1 MLLATEFYRHGM
13 LLGEMVE
20 TIDALRAAYEP
31 VSARGADMSA
41 GSVVFFHPPDNEE
54 LAAVYAYTSQ
64 HHDVMAAQRSYW
76 NGAVSGAADIT
87 GKPILYVLTFW
98 GKTTP
103 TDLGFGVRTMG
114 LDLNDGPTFDTTTL
128 RSMVERHTRIVTYNL
143 TLIFH
148 PLHKEQE

>member
-1 MLLATEFYRHGM
+1 MLLATEFYRSGM

-31 VSARGADMSA
+31 VSAQGREEGRDWVMYHA
-41 GSVVFFHPPDNEE
+41 PDTEE

-98 GKTTP
+98 GKP
-103 TDLGFGVRTMG
+103 SSTDLGFGVRTMG
-114 LDLNDGPTFDTTTL
+114 VDLNDGPTFDTTTL
-128 RSMVERHTRIVTYNL
+128 RALVERHTRIVTYNL
-143 TLIFH
+143 TSIFT